1 MSITRRLAVL
11 GVAAAAV
18 AAIPASLLVGAWFG
32 GTIPVQA
39 ERAIALAFTLS
50 IVIVWLGIFRLVVAL
65 VALRRLVPDE
75 Q

>member
-1 MSITRRLAVL
+1 MSIERRLAIL

-18 AAIPASLLVGAWFG
+18 AAIPASLLVGAWLG

-39 ERAIALAFTLS
+39 ERAIALASTLT
-50 IVIVWLGIFRLVVAL
+50 IVIVWLGVFRLVVAL
-65 VALRRLVPDE
+65 VAFRRLVPDE

>member
-1 MSITRRLAVL
+1 MSIARRLAIL
-11 GVAAAAV
+11 GVAIAAV
-18 AAIPASLLVGAWFG
+18 AAIPASLVVGAWLG

-65 VALRRLVPDE
+65 VALSRPVPDG